1 MIGTQIE
8 EVLIRGGVIDENGAG
23 AGLAFGRVKKIA
35 VMEESAAGGASRLC
49 WCN

>member
-23 AGLAFGRVKKIA
+23 SGVAFGSVKNSID
-35 VMEESAAGGASRLC
+35 GGKRRRRSLAPLLV
-49 WCN
+49 